1 MKHAY
6 AENGHS
12 SGLCLPNHSD
22 GHEVLSSC
30 GKPDFWLHLHGC
42 NTNTSWGAFLTDLA
56 GRRERGHL
64 KHQSTLGTSSLSVVI
79 YWGLY
84 FGMRRIRRKIN

>member
-56 GRRERGHL
+56 GRRGD
-64 KHQSTLGTSSLSVVI
+64 I
-79 YWGLY
+79 
-84 FGMRRIRRKIN
+84 